1 MKKKRI
7 LVLGS
12 EGQIGEYLSNYL
24 KKKNY
29 QVSKMDI
36 RISPS
41 HDLRIEN
48 NKILKKLIK
57 SSDYIFFLA
66 FDVGGSKYLKKYQR
80 NIEFLNNNLR
90 IMINTF
96 NILSKYNKKF
106 LFASSQ
112 MSNMTYSNYGILKLI
127 GERITKSLNCNF
139 VKFWNVYGIEN
150 DFKKSHV
157 ITDFVR
163 MAIKKKKISM
173 LTNGNETREF
183 LHALDCSKG
192 LELIMKKHDILKK
205 TNEDLH
211 LSTGVRIKI
220 ITIAKVI
227 KNIAK
232 TKKIKIKIV
241 KGKTIDSVQFNKMNK
256 FNKYLFKYW
265 KPQINIKSGIKEIF
279 DHYTKKE
286 MKN

>member
-12 EGQIGEYLSNYL
+12 EGQIGEYLCNYL
-24 KKKNY
+24 EKKNY
-29 QVSKMDI
+29 QVSKMDL

-48 NKILKKLIK
+48 NKILEKYIK

-66 FDVGGSKYLKKYQR
+66 FDVGGSRYLKKYQS
-80 NIEFLNNNLR
+80 NFEFLNNNLR
-90 IMINTF
+90 IMVNTF
-96 NILSKYNKKF
+96 NVLLKYNKKF

-127 GERITKSLNCNF
+127 GERITRSVNCNF

-150 DFKKSHV
+150 DLKKAHV

-163 MAIKKKKISM
+163 MALKTKKISM

-183 LHALDCSKG
+183 LHALDCCKG
-192 LELIMKKHDILKK
+192 LELIMNKHDLFKK
-205 TNEDLH
+205 NNKDLH
-211 LSTGVRIKI
+211 LSTGVRVKI
-220 ITIAKVI
+220 ISIAKII

-232 TKKIKIKIV
+232 TKKIEIKII
-241 KGKTIDSVQFNKMNK
+241 KGKTKDSVQLNKMNK
-256 FNKYLFKYW
+256 FNKFLFKYW
-265 KPQINIKSGIKEIF
+265 KPKINIKSGIKEIYDF
-279 DHYTKKE
+279 YNKKE
-286 MKN
+286 NKH

>member
-12 EGQIGEYLSNYL
+12 EGQIGEYLCNYL
-24 KKKNY
+24 EKKNY
-29 QVSKMDI
+29 QVSKMDL

-48 NKILKKLIK
+48 NKILEKYIK

-66 FDVGGSKYLKKYQR
+66 FDVGGSRYLKKYQS
-80 NIEFLNNNLR
+80 NFEFLNNNLR
-90 IMINTF
+90 IMVNTF
-96 NILSKYNKKF
+96 NVLLKYNKKF

-127 GERITKSLNCNF
+127 GERITRSVNCNF

-150 DFKKSHV
+150 DLKKAHV

-163 MAIKKKKISM
+163 MALKTKKISM

-183 LHALDCSKG
+183 LHALDCCKG
-192 LELIMKKHDILKK
+192 LELIMNKHDLFKK
-205 TNEDLH
+205 NNKDLH
-211 LSTGVRIKI
+211 LSTGVRVKI
-220 ITIAKVI
+220 ISIAKII

-232 TKKIKIKIV
+232 TKKIEIKII
-241 KGKTIDSVQFNKMNK
+241 KGKTKDSVQLNKMNK
-256 FNKYLFKYW
+256 FNKFLFKYW
-265 KPQINIKSGIKEIF
+265 KPKVNIKSGIKEIF
-279 DHYTKKE
+279 DYYTEKEKKH
-286 MKN
+286 